1 MNAIKGYFVITLW
14 RAILK
19 FITII
24 TLGVVWA
31 VNSDSR
37 LAMGVFVG
45 ACILWIID
53 GCDHGI
59 DNMRMRSRRARAQT
73 PPRKGDLVVAPVGLS
88 RCWWPELCPAVM

>member
-19 FITII
+19 FITIT

-73 PPRKGDLVVAPVGLS
+73 PPPVKGTWLLPQLA
-88 RCWWPELCPAVM
+88 CPAVGGLGCARL

>member
-24 TLGVVWA
+24 TLGVIWA
-31 VNSDSR
+31 VNSDST

-45 ACILWIID
+45 ACVLWIID

-59 DNMRMRSRRARAQT
+59 DNIRRRSQRERAT
-73 PPRKGDLVVAPVGLS
+73 PPPLTRT
-88 RCWWPELCPAVM
+88 